1 MDLTNRAVSRD
12 LILERMRLYNTGED
26 LELQRIYKFCLG
38 LNDISD
44 DTWVHW
50 CTGATLKK
58 VDFAEELSFIYNK
71 ICDGSIDSSQPLYV
85 YFKHMMYK
93 RINSIINTVPLN
105 VILNSKSNTDGT
117 LFKDILLKLGIV
129 ANGEVV
135 PQEDYDET
143 DFIKIINKFTLDMR
157 SKHIS
162 RRKEYGQ
169 N

>member
-1 MDLTNRAVSRD
+1 M
-12 LILERMRLYNTGED
+12 
-26 LELQRIYKFCLG
+26 
-38 LNDISD
+38 
-44 DTWVHW
+44 
-50 CTGATLKK
+50 
-58 VDFAEELSFIYNK
+58 
-71 ICDGSIDSSQPLYV
+71 ID
-85 YFKHMMYK
+85 K

>member
-58 VDFAEELSFIYNK
+58 VDFAEELSFI
-71 ICDGSIDSSQPLYV
+71 
-85 YFKHMMYK
+85 
-93 RINSIINTVPLN
+93 
-105 VILNSKSNTDGT
+105 
-117 LFKDILLKLGIV
+117 
-129 ANGEVV
+129 
-135 PQEDYDET
+135 
-143 DFIKIINKFTLDMR
+143 
-157 SKHIS
+157 
-162 RRKEYGQ
+162 
-169 N
+169 